1 MPEGAVGERR
11 MELGLGRGGRGE
23 RGSTPA
29 RPLASLPPP
38 TSAPRW
44 KSTAVLLSHAWG
56 AGAGAGGV
64 FWANKHMAGLRLAC
78 DMCAVAV
85 VLRVHSL
92 LGTVSK
98 SEGSFNYLHGK
109 DSS

>member
-1 MPEGAVGERR
+1 MEKYRSPQPLDGGFWVGIVD
-11 MELGLGRGGRGE
+11 L
-23 RGSTPA
+23 
-29 RPLASLPPP
+29 
-38 TSAPRW
+38 
-44 KSTAVLLSHAWG
+44 VLFQPHAWG

-64 FWANKHMAGLRLAC
+64 FWADKHMAGLRLAC

-98 SEGSFNYLHGK
+98 SEGSFNCLNGG
-109 DSS
+109 